1 MRCPNF
7 ASWSFNLLPLLSCL
21 SSSFSLP
28 CTQAPNANPP
38 SSLHILSLPAL
49 VPGYMLDRYESL
61 PLSQTSL
68 TLDLLPAGLFF
79 SPLFQSS
86 TVEADPPLTLFK
98 SALSLLKPTSK
109 VPSPCT
115 FSDFLFPPT
124 PSSSFLRSLNPSPR
138 HPHPPTPLPSPCHHP
153 LVSPQ
158 VNSVRCAAGGSSS
171 PAAGRWWWRSRR

>member
-124 PSSSFLRSLNPSPR
+124 PPLLSSVHSTLLPR
-138 HPHPPTPLPSPCHHP
+138 HPHPPTPSLPLATTPLSHP
-153 LVSPQ
+153 
-158 VNSVRCAAGGSSS
+158 R
-171 PAAGRWWWRSRR
+171 